1 MSGVWR
7 EQSVPMTDREC
18 ALLAL
23 ESIGAVLSNQTNTQ
37 FSVSIGGRT
46 WTMNH
51 VNGRYAIRY
60 NARNHASRPTWMD
73 GLSEAYSHQIR
84 LKQERLARQEQLAT
98 LDSDREALR
107 QERLA
112 MEEER
117 KTLIET
123 RRATV
128 IKQAKAL
135 GYRVKESVQNGEVR
149 LVLVK
154 TG

>member
-23 ESIGAVLSNQTNTQ
+23 KAIGAVVSNHTETQ
-37 FSVSIGGRT
+37 CSLNIGGRS
-46 WTMNH
+46 WTMRH
-51 VNGRYAIRY
+51 TNGRYAIRY
-60 NARNHASRPTWMD
+60 NARNRGSRPSWMD
-73 GLSEAYSHQIR
+73 GLGEAYAHQIA
-84 LKQERLARQEQLAT
+84 LKQERLARQEQMAT
-98 LDSDREALR
+98 LDAERKAIQQERAAMEAEREA
-107 QERLA
+107 
-112 MEEER
+112 
-117 KTLIET
+117 LIET
-123 RRATV
+123 RKATV

-135 GYRVKESVQNGEVR
+135 GYRVKETVQNGEVR

>member
-23 ESIGAVLSNQTNTQ
+23 DSIGAVVTNHTNTQ
-37 FSVSIGGRT
+37 CSVSINGRL
-46 WTMNH
+46 WTMH
-51 VNGRYAIRY
+51 HTNGRYAIRY
-60 NARNHASRPTWMD
+60 NAQNSVSRPTWMD
-73 GLSEAYSHQIR
+73 GLSEAYSQQVR
-84 LKQERLARQEQLAT
+84 LKQEHLARREQLAT
-98 LDSDREALR
+98 LDAEREALR
-107 QERLA
+107 HERMA

-117 KTLIET
+117 KALIET